1 MDIWHAQDQRT
12 PEVWNFTDMPANQR
26 STLIIAWQSASANG
40 YMPQAVQYTPWDIT
54 KGLFLIGVRFDW
66 LFVQSTL
73 ALRSMLLVV
82 GCLWNGVFGVLG
94 VFWVFGF

>member
-82 GCLWNGVFGVLG
+82 GCLWNGVFGVQG
-94 VFWVFGF
+94 VYRVFGF